1 LDCRGQKYKKTVG
14 ISLPFTLSEGFCFAR
29 KTAIVIYKMTKTAIV
44 QKGEPVLRQ
53 VAEEVPL
60 AEIGSPRIQKMLHSM
75 QQTLEKEED
84 GVALA
89 APQIGVSL
97 RIFVVS
103 PRVFTATE
111 EGDVVENPKR
121 IDVDQPLVYINP
133 TIVKMSRKKI
143 WLDEGCLSVRW
154 LYGKVS
160 RAERVMVSAFDA
172 EGKPFTRGAGGILA
186 QIFQHEID
194 HLDGVL
200 FVDKAEDIQDLPP
213 EKQQAVRSQKKHGK
227 E

>member
-1 LDCRGQKYKKTVG
+1 M
-14 ISLPFTLSEGFCFAR
+14 I
-29 KTAIVIYKMTKTAIV
+29 KTAIV

-53 VAEEVPL
+53 VAQDVPL
-60 AEIGSPRIQKMLHSM
+60 EEIVSPRIQKILRSM
-75 QQTLEKEED
+75 QETLEKEED

-89 APQIGVSL
+89 APQIGLSL

-103 PRVFTATE
+103 PRVFTATDE
-111 EGDVVENPKR
+111 EGDDTADNPKR
-121 IDVDQPLVYINP
+121 ASVDQPLVYINP
-133 TIVKMSRKKI
+133 TILKTSRKKV

-154 LYGKVS
+154 LYGKVL
-160 RAERVMVSAFDA
+160 RAERIMVSALDA

-213 EKQQAVRSQKKHGK
+213 EKHKAPASSETAIRKN
-227 E
+227 